1 MEGLASSS
9 ARPAAALRDLL
20 VANAVLLNVDLAC
33 GTEAPIWREPA
44 HWLEAHL
51 LQDLVRKRIAVVSG
65 TGYADLI
72 RASPDLPV
80 WSTSPPK
87 ISTELQDTLPS
98 NSSPEAEP

>member
-1 MEGLASSS
+1 MLIVAEFLLIGCGIKISQIYSKLVRPCGVCIEPAKIRALMEGLASSS

-51 LQDLVRKRIAVVSG
+51 LQDLVRKPMFFL
-65 TGYADLI
+65 T
-72 RASPDLPV
+72 
-80 WSTSPPK
+80 
-87 ISTELQDTLPS
+87 PS
-98 NSSPEAEP
+98 